1 MSDNPIRYRDLIEPD
16 DSIITAV
23 EQLTELN
30 KQLSSLQKK
39 TKKGATELEIQLKQT
54 NTVTEEGRE
63 IVRKAATEA
72 DRLAAEQ
79 KKVTAAMGETAMRI
93 TELKKQQHDHNT
105 INKLTARLNNSL
117 EGSYD
122 HLSAQYS
129 LNKIKL
135 NAMTEEYRK
144 NTKEGQLLE
153 QTTYNIYQKMK
164 MLQEST
170 GKHTLSVGDYEKST
184 RGLNMAMAQV
194 LREAP
199 AAAISANTF
208 FLAISNNLPI
218 LSDQIQALIVQNKA
232 LAAQGLKTKSVF
244 GSVLKTFV
252 SWNALMSIGVTLLT
266 FFGGDIVKF
275 IGNMVKSTSVTTA
288 AKDALAKYN
297 EALRTGSKEAQ
308 KDLVHIKLLYNG
320 SQDMTKSYND
330 RIAAVKALKKEYP
343 KYFEN
348 FTDEEILAGKAASK
362 YNELAK
368 AILNSAKARAAE
380 EKLIE
385 LSKQQLEVE
394 TKIQDNNL
402 EQRKLL
408 SQGAREAAESID
420 AVTRKYGSNS
430 QMVQVAIAQN
440 GKLALAWAN
449 SKQKAED
456 LQKESDKLGKTMEE
470 LAKRVDIGALSSDP
484 TKDKKKDKE
493 PKDRTQRINEKNLD
507 ILKKYYESENKL
519 QTDSFRKRSQ
529 AILNQTKAENESLK
543 NKLETDKDLTEESR
557 RLINIII
564 ANNVKAGMKQIEE
577 LGKEEQLA
585 MLNNEKAALQ
595 LRLEATTKNT
605 QAEFD
610 VKMAL
615 LENQRKQEIVKNS
628 QLQESMR
635 QSEAEINAKY
645 DKQRMDQSRSFNVQ
659 MSLSQFDA
667 MAELQESEF
676 NLIKRSE
683 DEKTLYRMKAEKER
697 WQKILQLNSING
709 KALTAI
715 ERKTIQNMLSTLTRE
730 INQQTSKNK
739 TKDIYSLLGIKLD
752 DESKNAI
759 NESVG
764 FSIGKLNE
772 ILSAQSQIAQE
783 MVNNAQKEVDAAK
796 SRLDAEIEARNNGY
810 ANNVESAQKELA
822 LAKKNQAKAIAEQ
835 RKAQKAQ
842 EAINT
847 LKQTSDLITASAG
860 IWAALKLPWLAIP
873 AISLMWAT
881 FAASKIKA
889 SQLTRTQAQSQT
901 YGEGGLEIL
910 SGGSH
915 KSGNDIPI
923 GHMPD
928 GRERRA
934 EGGEALAIINKKNTR
949 KYRDILPKIVNTLNN
964 GSFERA
970 FLGAYSTEG
979 LSVSYTGVSAD
990 MGRVESILS
999 DIKEQGDRRFYQG
1012 KNGELIEI
1020 RGNVKIIHK

>member
-93 TELKKQQHDHNT
+93 TELKKQQHDYNT

-199 AAAISANTF
+199 AAAVSANTF

-275 IGNMVKSTSVTTA
+275 IGNMVKSTSATTA

-297 EALRTGSKEAQ
+297 EALRAGSKEAQ

-408 SQGAREAAESID
+408 SQGAREAAESIE

-449 SKQKAED
+449 SKQKAAD

-484 TKDKKKDKE
+484 TKDKKKGKE

-519 QTDSFRKRSQ
+519 QTDSFKQRSQ
-529 AILNQTKAENESLK
+529 AILNQTRAENESLK
-543 NKLETDKDLTEESR
+543 NKLENDKDLTEESKK
-557 RLINIII
+557 LINIII
-564 ANNVKAGMKQIEE
+564 ANNVKAGMKQVEE
-577 LGKEEQLA
+577 LNKEEQL
-585 MLNNEKAALQ
+585 MLLNNEKASLQ
-595 LRLEATTKNT
+595 LRLDATEENTK
-605 QAEFD
+605 AAFD
-610 VKMAL
+610 VRMAL

-628 QLQESMR
+628 QLIEELR
-635 QSEAEINAKY
+635 QSEADINAKY
-645 DKQRMDQSRSFNVQ
+645 DKQRLDETRSFNVQ
-659 MSLSQFDA
+659 LSLRQFDA
-667 MAELQESEF
+667 MAELQDSEF

-715 ERKTIQNMLSTLTRE
+715 ERKTIQNMLATLTRE

-783 MVNNAQKEVDAAK
+783 IVNNAQKEVDAAK
-796 SRLDAEIEARNNGY
+796 NRLDAEIEARNNGY

-822 LAKKNQAKAIAEQ
+822 LAKKNQSKAIAEQ

-847 LKQTSDLITASAG
+847 LQQTSDLITASAK
-860 IWAALKLPWLAIP
+860 IWAAFGVPWLAIP
-873 AISLMWAT
+873 AIALMWTT
-881 FAASKIKA
+881 FTASKIKA
-889 SQLTRTQAQSQT
+889 AQLTRTQAQSQT

-979 LSVSYTGVSAD
+979 LSVSYTGVSSD

>member
-170 GKHTLSVGDYEKST
+170 GKHTLSVVDYEKST

-199 AAAISANTF
+199 AAAVSANTF

-297 EALRTGSKEAQ
+297 EALRAGSKEAQ

-408 SQGAREAAESID
+408 SQGAREAAESIE

-449 SKQKAED
+449 SKQKASD

-715 ERKTIQNMLSTLTRE
+715 ERKTIQNMLATLTRE

-796 SRLDAEIEARNNGY
+796 SRLEAEIEARNNGY

-979 LSVSYTGVSAD
+979 LSVSYTGVSTD
-990 MGRVESILS
+990 MGKVESILS

>member
-1 MSDNPIRYRDLIEPD
+1 MADNPIRYRDLIEPD

-79 KKVTAAMGETAMRI
+79 KKVTAAMGETAKRI
-93 TELKKQQHDHNT
+93 TELKKQQHDQNT

-117 EGSYD
+117 ESSYD

-144 NTKEGQLLE
+144 NNAEGQKLE
-153 QTTYNIYQKMK
+153 KTTYDIYQRMK
-164 MLQEST
+164 VLQEST
-170 GKHTLSVGDYEKST
+170 GKHTLSVGNYEKAT
-184 RGLNMAMAQV
+184 HGLNMAMAQV

-199 AAAISANTF
+199 SAAVSANTF

-218 LSDQIQALIVQNKA
+218 LSDEIQNLVQQNKL

-244 GSVLKTFV
+244 GQVLKTFV
-252 SWNALMSIGVTLLT
+252 SWNAIMTIGVTLLT
-266 FFGGDIVKF
+266 FFGADLVKF
-275 IGNMVKSTSVTTA
+275 ISNMIKGTDTTTA
-288 AKDALAKYN
+288 AKNAMLKYN

-408 SQGAREAAESID
+408 SQGAREAAESIE

-449 SKQKAED
+449 SKQKASD

-470 LAKRVDIGALSSDP
+470 LAKRVDIGALSNDP
-484 TKDKKKDKE
+484 TKDKKKGKE

-564 ANNVKAGMKQIEE
+564 ANNVKAGMKQIED
-577 LGKEEQLA
+577 LSKEEQLA
-585 MLNNEKAALQ
+585 MLNNEKASLQ

-715 ERKTIQNMLSTLTRE
+715 ERKTIQNMLATLTRE

-783 MVNNAQKEVDAAK
+783 IVNNAQKEVDAAK
-796 SRLDAEIEARNNGY
+796 NRLDAEIEARNNGY

-847 LKQTSDLITASAG
+847 LQQTSDLITASAK
-860 IWAALKLPWLAIP
+860 IWAAFGVPWLAIP
-873 AISLMWAT
+873 AIALMWTT
-881 FAASKIKA
+881 FTASKIKA
-889 SQLTRTQAQSQT
+889 AQLTRTQAQSQT

-979 LSVSYTGVSAD
+979 LSVSYTGVSSD

>member
-93 TELKKQQHDHNT
+93 TELKNQQHDHNT

-199 AAAISANTF
+199 AATISANTF

-218 LSDQIQALIVQNKA
+218 LSDKIQALIVQNKA
-232 LAAQGLKTKSVF
+232 LAAQGLMTKSVF

-252 SWNALMSIGVTLLT
+252 SWNSLMSIGVTLLT

-715 ERKTIQNMLSTLTRE
+715 ERKTIQNMMATLTRE